1 MRDAGTRRLSSLP
14 CGRLSK
20 GWIISR
26 ALWERPSLDQTLRSS
41 FQCQDPG
48 IPALSGKGFA
58 IPRVFFSVSSLCF
71 RRLNDPSV
79 VTPFSRDDRGHTPL
93 HVAAL
98 CGMWSWVGIWGLS
111 GQRDGAKGGP
121 AEARLTG
128 LGVSE
133 LAWWRG
139 LLHGTPPGTLLEE
152 KVADGPQA

>member
-1 MRDAGTRRLSSLP
+1 MGEAQFGSDPEIQLPVPGPWHPSFVRERL
-14 CGRLSK
+14 RH
-20 GWIISR
+20 
-26 ALWERPSLDQTLRSS
+26 
-41 FQCQDPG
+41 
-48 IPALSGKGFA
+48 A

-98 CGMWSWVGIWGLS
+98 CGMWSWVGICGLS

-128 LGVSE
+128 LGGSE

-139 LLHGTPPGTLLEE
+139 LLHGTPPGALLEE